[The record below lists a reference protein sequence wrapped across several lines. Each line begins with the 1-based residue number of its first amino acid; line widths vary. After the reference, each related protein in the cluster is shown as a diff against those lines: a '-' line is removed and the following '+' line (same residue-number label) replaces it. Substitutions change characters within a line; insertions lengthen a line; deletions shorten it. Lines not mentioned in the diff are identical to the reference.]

1 MLELK
6 YENSVL
12 IGIILLVMS
21 IFSFLIL
28 GFIGLRTVLALLIAM
43 FLPFYL
49 ILNNF
54 DLTQSEKFAFSFFI
68 GIMLL
73 PSLVYWLGFIV
84 PFRISVFVTLVILIL
99 TAYAIKKF
107 HKK

>member
-1 MLELK
+1 MPESK

-12 IGIILLVMS
+12 LGIILLVIS

-28 GFIGLRTVLALLIAM
+28 GFAGLRTILAILIAM

-49 ILNNF
+49 VLNNF
-54 DLTQSEKFAFSFFI
+54 DLGQAEKFAFSFFI

-73 PSLVYWLGFIV
+73 PSLAYWLGFVV
-84 PFRISVFVTLVILIL
+84 PFRISIFIVIMVLLL
-99 TAYAIKKF
+99 TAYALRKF

>member
-1 MLELK
+1 MPELK

-12 IGIILLVMS
+12 LGIILLVIS
-21 IFSFLIL
+21 LFSFLIL
-28 GFIGLRTVLALLIAM
+28 GFTGLRTILAVIIAM

>member
-1 MLELK
+1 MPELK

-12 IGIILLVMS
+12 LGIILLVIS
-21 IFSFLIL
+21 LFSFLIL
-28 GFIGLRTVLALLIAM
+28 GFTGLRTILAVIIAM

-107 HKK
+107 HQK